1 MVKVS
6 RKRRAEDDAR
16 ALERLKNQRSNGG
29 NKNNTTDGGVSVAHD
44 QNITNGG
51 GLSEHQAAHG
61 VTNITGGGPVVNAV
75 IHHQPNGTG
84 VVSGGDRDQTNG
96 TEEHLHT
103 QASLSEVATVASIT
117 GGGIVSSNEYEV
129 RIKQLQEENERLRT
143 GLTGNLQDSRLK
155 LLEEEN
161 DRLKRRLETLTTAPP
176 QPRYDLN
183 SISQHKI
190 TFH

>member
-1 MVKVS
+1 MAKVS

-16 ALERLKNQRSNGG
+16 ALKRLKKQNSNGG
-29 NKNNTTDGGVSVAHD
+29 NKNNTTEGGVSVAHD
-44 QNITNGG
+44 QNSTNGG
-51 GLSEHQAAHG
+51 GLPEHQAAHG
-61 VTNITGGGPVVNAV
+61 VTNITVGGPNAV
-75 IHHQPNGTG
+75 IPHQPNGTG
-84 VVSGGDRDQTNG
+84 VVSGVDRDQNNG
-96 TEEHLHT
+96 TEEHLQT
-103 QASLSEVATVASIT
+103 QAHLAEAATVASIT

-129 RIKQLQEENERLRT
+129 RIKQLEEENERLRT
-143 GLTGNLQDSRLK
+143 GLSENLQDSRLK

-176 QPRYDLN
+176 QPRYDFN